1 MNQIYYDKYFIFTV
15 FSTNQNENKKIPK
28 EPVQKSYVDNSED
41 YHEIVWSNMQSST
54 KIILIDHIIEIL

>member
-41 YHEIVWSNMQSST
+41 YHEIV
-54 KIILIDHIIEIL
+54 